1 MRPVFLLALSISLSS
16 FAFFWHRG
24 ATNLYQDGIAH
35 LNIARRLTDCLN
47 PGYKQLGSVWL
58 PLPHVLSAPLAA
70 NDYLWRSGLAGSF
83 ISVAS
88 FAGSVP
94 LVAALARRLLPAAR
108 VELMAWGAA
117 AAFALNPNLLYLQST
132 PLTEPL
138 FIFLFLATVYWLAR
152 WSEGRR
158 GRDLLI
164 AALSNTLAALARY
177 EGWFLILPAAVYVY
191 ARSER
196 RSAAR
201 ALLYLSLAAAG
212 PLYWLLHNALIF
224 GNPLEFYN
232 GPYSAR
238 AIYAEQI
245 RRFGFRYPTE
255 HNLALSLVY
264 YLAAAAICA
273 GPFLAATSIA
283 GFIFLCADGSSRRG
297 LALLLLAPLPFY
309 VLSLYTANVGIY
321 VPYFEPGTLYNLRY
335 GAALAPAAALASAYL
350 IARLGRAAPLAL
362 AILLS
367 LQIVLP
373 LRHGLSGILL
383 YQEPARN
390 SARYLAAC
398 RELAQQMRSHY
409 DGGLVLIEMRLLGP
423 AAAFSGLPLSR
434 FIHECNSWTWR
445 TARSRPVARWAVAT
459 EGDLV
464 NLCLKSNPVLGRAY
478 SMVDVSEKP
487 VLGRVYI
494 YQRKDDR
501 NRRPGAAIVNRKP

>member
-1 MRPVFLLALSISLSS
+1 MRLAFLLALSISLSS
-16 FAFFWHRG
+16 FAFFWQQG

-58 PLPHVLSAPLAA
+58 PLPHVLAAPLAA
-70 NDYLWRSGLAGSF
+70 SDYLWRSGLAGSL
-83 ISVAS
+83 ISMAS
-88 FAGSVP
+88 FIGSVL
-94 LVAALARRLLPAAR
+94 LVAALARRLFPAAR
-108 VELMAWGAA
+108 AEVIAWGAA

-152 WSEGRR
+152 WSESRR
-158 GRDLLI
+158 RRDLLI

-177 EGWFLILPAAVYVY
+177 EGWFLILPAAVYVC
-191 ARSER
+191 ARSGR
-196 RSAAR
+196 RR
-201 ALLYLSLAAAG
+201 MVQALIYFSVAAAG

-224 GNPLEFYN
+224 HNPLEFYS
-232 GPYSAR
+232 GPYSSQ

-245 RRFGFRYPTE
+245 RRFGFRYPTD
-255 HNLALSLVY
+255 HNLALSLLY
-264 YLAAAAICA
+264 YSAAAAICA
-273 GPFLAATSIA
+273 GPILAAISIA
-283 GFIFLCADGSSRRG
+283 GFMLSFVDGSSRRG
-297 LALLLLAPLPFY
+297 LALLLLSPFPFY
-309 VLSLYTANVGIY
+309 VLSLYTANTGIY
-321 VPYFEPGTLYNLRY
+321 VPYFPPGTLFNLRY
-335 GAALAPAAALASAYL
+335 GAALAPAAAVASAYL
-350 IARLGRAAPLAL
+350 IARLGRAAPLTL

-398 RELAQQMRSHY
+398 RELAREMRVRY

-423 AAAFSGLPLSR
+423 AAASSGLTLSR

-478 SMVDVSEKP
+478 SMVDVIEKP
-487 VLGRVYI
+487 VLGKVYI
-494 YQRKDDR
+494 YQRK
-501 NRRPGAAIVNRKP
+501 GARIKPWRIGERAR